1 MSSFTRFIIPA
12 LRLLAPTA
20 LVLLGVVVG
29 WSLRE
34 MSLVE
39 ASYRQEA
46 EQRPVQPIQGPSAMH
61 HPSFDCNS
69 FSGIIDEPLDTR
81 IAKLSDLKDGENVAL
96 KVRVMNV
103 YHAIMDTNWYHLCD
117 EEGGRV
123 LVAETRQVVPA
134 GTDITIRGTLRQN
147 AQIGRA
153 YRFPLF
159 IEEAAIDGAPPAQPP
174 SGSATTL

>member
-12 LRLLAPTA
+12 LRLLAPIA

-39 ASYRQEA
+39 ASYRREA

-69 FSGIIDEPLDTR
+69 FRHYRRAPR
-81 IAKLSDLKDGENVAL
+81 HPN
-96 KVRVMNV
+96 
-103 YHAIMDTNWYHLCD
+103 
-117 EEGGRV
+117 
-123 LVAETRQVVPA
+123 RQAV
-134 GTDITIRGTLRQN
+134 
-147 AQIGRA
+147 
-153 YRFPLF
+153 
-159 IEEAAIDGAPPAQPP
+159 
-174 SGSATTL
+174 GSKRR